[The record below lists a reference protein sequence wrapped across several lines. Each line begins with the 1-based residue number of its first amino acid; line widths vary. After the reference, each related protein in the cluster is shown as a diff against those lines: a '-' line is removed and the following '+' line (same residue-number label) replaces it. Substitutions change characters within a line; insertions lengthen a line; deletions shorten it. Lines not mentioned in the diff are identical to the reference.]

1 MEKEKITYCE
11 LPNVNKWISCTLLVE
26 CRQYLHFGKQFGMIF
41 KGKHVSILQTISVPD
56 VYHEFLQDYIPGH
69 MHKNIYKV
77 VHNTE
82 ILETNQNICH
92 TENGK
97 YKVV

>member
-1 MEKEKITYCE
+1 
-11 LPNVNKWISCTLLVE
+11 
-26 CRQYLHFGKQFGMIF
+26 MIF
-41 KGKHVSILQTISVPD
+41 KGKHVSILQTILVPD
-56 VYHEFLQDYIPGH
+56 IYREFLQDYVPGD
-69 MHKNIYKV
+69 MYKNIYKV

-82 ILETNQNICH
+82 TPETNQNICH